1 LAERFIQIWL
11 QVYKMKIFLK
21 KQSSFYIF
29 GYIIE
34 SCIDMWAFACGVTN
48 MATTRGFG
56 EY

>member
-1 LAERFIQIWL
+1 
-11 QVYKMKIFLK
+11 MKIFFK